1 MRLQSIIFVAAL
13 LAVFGSAAVSTR
25 AQENAP
31 VVLPPGEGHDI
42 VQATCSACHSL
53 TAITHLREGR
63 TAWKHQIYDMYQRGA
78 NVNPAEVDTM
88 LNYLVANFGP
98 GIPFPGQT
106 PSSIVLKPGAGSELV
121 MGKCI
126 LCHGVD
132 RVVAVNRPRAQ
143 WQTLVNRMVYLGA
156 TLTPDQET
164 SVVNY
169 LSTNYAP

>member
-1 MRLQSIIFVAAL
+1 MRLRSLLFGAAL
-13 LAVFGSAAVSTR
+13 IAVFASASLTTR

-31 VVLPPGEGHDI
+31 VVLPPGEGRDI

-78 NVNPAEVDTM
+78 HVNSAEVATM

-121 MGKCI
+121 TAKFGI
-126 LCHGVD
+126 CHGVD
-132 RVVAVNRPRAQ
+132 RVV
-143 WQTLVNRMVYLGA
+143 M
-156 TLTPDQET
+156 
-164 SVVNY
+164 
-169 LSTNYAP
+169 